1 MCRDSAHRWVQHP
14 VLRPGVVII
23 KTLAF
28 LVLNS
33 RPSDARYI
41 QTPIRLPMRTNLRL
55 KVVTGLLQCRHQSHQ
70 IVYIALAF
78 GPGTPSARLI
88 RGRPLGSRRRSFG
101 GRKQTVAG

>member
-1 MCRDSAHRWVQHP
+1 MECSTP
-14 VLRPGVVII
+14 VRRPGVVII

-55 KVVTGLLQCRHQSHQ
+55 KVVTGLLQCRNQPHH
-70 IVYIALAF
+70 VVHIALALRSCTPF
-78 GPGTPSARLI
+78 GEVDFVARGWYSSATVWRWATNCLPVDI
-88 RGRPLGSRRRSFG
+88 RVIS
-101 GRKQTVAG
+101 